1 MSFFCPCILS
11 VFLKAARV
19 CAFFFKRAFRVQF
32 RLSTSELYCIYLY
45 LSSVLFNIIHY
56 TISK

>member
-1 MSFFCPCILS
+1 MPMYFEC
-11 VFLKAARV
+11 VFKAARV

-32 RLSTSELYCIYLY
+32 GLSTSELYCIYLY
-45 LSSVLFNIIHY
+45 LSSVLFNIIHF